1 MLKIGHRGIPKQ
13 LLENSLSG
21 FEYCSEFGANGIEY
35 DVRTD
40 KNGVFWIMHDDSTK
54 RTCTEDVLMAE
65 TSTSVLEQIRMLDGS
80 TIPQLRTVLQRFP
93 KLLHNIELK
102 TNDAAELISFLDE
115 ITPKITLPKEQI
127 VLTSFLP
134 ENWPIFAQ
142 SDYRFGCL
150 FENITEN
157 EIAQIGTLQPEF
169 VVLNHAFAEESIVKK
184 CIADKLKVWLYTVN
198 EQEAIRFWKSTVL
211 IDGIISDDF
220 TLLNEM

>member
-13 LLENSLSG
+13 FLENSLKG

-40 KNGVFWIMHDDSTK
+40 RDGVFWIMHDRSTK
-54 RTCTEDVLMAE
+54 RTCTEAVLLDDTA
-65 TSTSVLEQIRMLDGS
+65 TVLLEQIRMCDGS
-80 TIPQLRTVLQRFP
+80 TIPKLRTVLERFP
-93 KLLHNIELK
+93 YLLHNIELK
-102 TNDAAELISFLDE
+102 TTAAAALISFLDE
-115 ITPKITLPKEQI
+115 TLAEVRFPKEQI

-142 SDYRFGCL
+142 SSYRFGCL
-150 FENITEN
+150 FEHIN
-157 EIAQIGTLQPEF
+157 EQDIAHIAELQPEF
-169 VVLNHAFAEESIVKK
+169 VVLNHVFAEEKTVRSCVES
-184 CIADKLKVWLYTVN
+184 KLKVWLYTVN
-198 EQEAIRFWKSTVL
+198 DRAAVRFWKSTEL